1 MADVE
6 HGYDGNLYFA
16 DYGGGWSVNKN
27 GSIQVLRP
35 TDPKLK
41 EVGAETARMFQKG
54 FASRSLPELALLLDH
69 PDQRVRQAT
78 QFAIVEKGVDAVPV
92 FAEIIR
98 DGAKSEYAVLHAL
111 WGLGQLYRQGWKG
124 LRMQLSMPCLQRIR
138 KFGQMPPGLRETPWL
153 PKARA
158 VS

>member
-1 MADVE
+1 MLVIALQEDLRDTFLMTNYRGAANISNVIQVSLSPDDSSFKLKKQSSFMQGVAVADVE

-35 TDPKLK
+35 SDPKLK

-54 FASRSLPELALLLDH
+54 FADRSLPELVSFLEH
-69 PDQRVRQAT
+69 PDQRVRQAS
-78 QFAIVEKGVDAVPV
+78 QFAMVGKGAEAIPV

-98 DGAKSEYAVLHAL
+98 NDV
-111 WGLGQLYRQGWKG
+111 
-124 LRMQLSMPCLQRIR
+124 
-138 KFGQMPPGLRETPWL
+138 
-153 PKARA
+153 
-158 VS
+158 